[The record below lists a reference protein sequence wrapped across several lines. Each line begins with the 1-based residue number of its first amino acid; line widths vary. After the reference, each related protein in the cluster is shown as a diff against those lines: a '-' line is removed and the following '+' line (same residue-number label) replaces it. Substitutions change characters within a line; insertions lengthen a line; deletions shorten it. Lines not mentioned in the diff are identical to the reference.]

1 ELETGME
8 EAIVGVVGVLQ
19 LEVLDYRLRNEYNV
33 DIRMDTLPYEYIR
46 WIENDPDELDIK
58 ELDLTSDTKKIEDLR
73 GNHLL
78 LFTSQW
84 SIQWALDHNPQLK
97 LSEFGNVE
105 F

>member
-1 ELETGME
+1 M
-8 EAIVGVVGVLQ
+8 GVVGVLQ

-78 LFTSQW
+78 LFTNQW